1 MQSYY
6 FCIKQVKTWKIFMR
20 TNRFLQLLKTRGP
33 LNAKAIASEL
43 GMTSEGARQHLIK
56 LTEDGLLKSTSISNG
71 VGRPVQIYELTEYG
85 QAHFPNNHAALSV
98 ELLNAIKNELG
109 EDALDIVLIKR
120 ENEAVKRYNELLQGE
135 TGLADILKKYTR
147 IRSEE
152 GYMAECIRVSEYEFT
167 LLENHCPIGAAS
179 NACSGFCHSDM
190 KILQQILGRGVNIVQ
205 EHTIARGQ
213 RLCSYTITVKK

>member
-1 MQSYY
+1 
-6 FCIKQVKTWKIFMR
+6 MR

-33 LNAKAIASEL
+33 LNAKAIATEL
-43 GMTSEGARQHLIK
+43 GMTGEGARQHLIK

-85 QAHFPNNHAALSV
+85 HARFPNNHAALSV
-98 ELLNAIKNELG
+98 ELLHAIKNELG
-109 EDALDIVLIKR
+109 QEALDVVLVKR
-120 ENEAVKRYNELLQGE
+120 ENEAVKRYSELLKDE
-135 TGLADILKKYTR
+135 NGLAGILNKYTS

-152 GYMAECIRVSEYEFT
+152 GYMAECIRVSEHEFT

-179 NACSGFCHSDM
+179 SACSGFCHSDM
-190 KILQQILGRGVNIVQ
+190 KILQQVLGPDVVIVQ

-213 RLCSYTITVKK
+213 RLCSYNITSLK

>member
-1 MQSYY
+1 
-6 FCIKQVKTWKIFMR
+6 MR

-43 GMTSEGARQHLIK
+43 GMTGEGARQHLIR

-109 EDALDIVLIKR
+109 QEALDVVLVKR
-120 ENEAVKRYNELLQGE
+120 ENEAVKRYSELLKDE
-135 TGLADILKKYTR
+135 NGLASILKKYTS

-152 GYMAECIRVSEYEFT
+152 GYMAECIRVSEHEFT

-179 NACSGFCHSDM
+179 SACSGFCHSDM
-190 KILQQILGRGVNIVQ
+190 KILQQVLGPDVVIVQ

-213 RLCSYTITVKK
+213 RLCSYNITSLK

>member
-1 MQSYY
+1 
-6 FCIKQVKTWKIFMR
+6 MR

-56 LTEDGLLKSTSISNG
+56 LTEDGLLKPSSISNG

-85 QAHFPNNHAALSV
+85 HAHFPNNHAALSV
-98 ELLNAIKNELG
+98 ELLQAIKNELG
-109 EDALDIVLIKR
+109 EEALEVVLVKR
-120 ENEAVKRYNELLQGE
+120 ETEAVKRYAELLKDE
-135 TGLADILKKYTR
+135 KDLASILRKYTQ
-147 IRSEE
+147 IRSQE
-152 GYMAECIRVSEYEFT
+152 GYMAECITVSEHEFT

-179 NACSGFCHSDM
+179 SACSGFCHSDM
-190 KILQQILGRGVNIVQ
+190 KILQQVLGPEVNIVQ

-213 RLCSYTITVKK
+213 RICSYTIRLPEKK

>member
-1 MQSYY
+1 
-6 FCIKQVKTWKIFMR
+6 MR

-33 LNAKAIASEL
+33 LNAKAIATEL
-43 GMTSEGARQHLIK
+43 GMTGEGARQHLIR

-85 QAHFPNNHAALSV
+85 HAHFPNNHAALSV

-109 EDALDIVLIKR
+109 QEALDVVLVKR
-120 ENEAVKRYNELLQGE
+120 ENEAVKRYTELLKDE
-135 TGLADILKKYTR
+135 NGLFNILNRYTM

-152 GYMAECIRVSEYEFT
+152 GYMAECIQLSENEFT

-190 KILQQILGRGVNIVQ
+190 KILQQVLGPDVVIIQ

-213 RLCSYTITVKK
+213 RLCSYNIRSIK